1 MRKHRQ
7 QMTVAESVAIESTV
21 RALNVR
27 EIAAHAFERMSQK
40 GVSQAHI
47 LETLRTGQAIEIHN
61 DANELRVLLRADV
74 IGQWSACVVF
84 SLDRQTVVT
93 VWRNHVNDT
102 HKTLRLNEYQWKV
115 DVCKLLGR
123 AA

>member
-7 QMTVAESVAIESTV
+7 QMSPAESAAIESTV
-21 RALNVR
+21 RALAVER
-27 EIAAHAFERMSQK
+27 IARHAFDRMAEK
-40 GVSQAHI
+40 GVSEAHI

-93 VWRNHVNDT
+93 VWRNRVTDT

-115 DVCKLLGR
+115 NVCELLGR
-123 AA
+123 I